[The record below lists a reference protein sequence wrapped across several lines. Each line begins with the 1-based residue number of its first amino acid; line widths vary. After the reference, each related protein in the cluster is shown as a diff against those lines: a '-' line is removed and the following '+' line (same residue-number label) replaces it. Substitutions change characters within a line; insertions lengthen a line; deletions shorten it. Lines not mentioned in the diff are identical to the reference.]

1 MVGLGAIGFAA
12 PAVLAALIALPVLW
26 WLLRAVPPAPL
37 RRRFPGIALLLGLRE
52 RDPESQRTPWWLLAL
67 RMTALAALILAL
79 AGPVLNPRTDSPG
92 EGPLLVVMDASWA
105 SARDWPRR
113 AERVSR
119 ALTDARRAGRPV
131 ALVRLTDPPSGGAL
145 AFRGAEHWQERLA
158 GLQPRPVAPG
168 AELPDWLE
176 SLPDTFETLW
186 ISDGLARE
194 GRSAMLAELQARG
207 PVRVFQTDTPVL
219 ALLPARFEGGSVTVP
234 ARRAGEAL
242 PAAQAH
248 VIAIGRDPAG
258 TERELARAPLAFA
271 TRADSAE
278 AVFSLQ
284 PELRNRITRF
294 QIEGAR
300 GPASVSLAD
309 DSLRRR
315 KVALLSVREGTEA
328 LALLTPL
335 HFVRQALAPSTDL
348 VEGGGIEDLLLAA
361 PDVVVLSDAPGLSDS
376 ERLALTEWVE
386 QGGLLLRFAGPRLA
400 AGPEERSAE
409 QPFGAALDDPLLP
422 VTLRAGGR
430 TVGGAMSWGAP
441 RLLAP
446 FREGTPFAGLAVPD
460 EVTVRAQVLAQPGPD
475 LSERSIAE
483 LADGT
488 PLVTRRAL
496 GEGQVVLFHVTAGAD
511 WSSLPLSGLF
521 VRMLERLAV
530 STRGQL
536 PDSAELADSLWQQEA
551 RLDGFGRLQRAE
563 DSPAVPGPALR
574 EALDAAEPQPGAP
587 VPGLYSG
594 GAQRV
599 ALNVAGPR
607 TRPQPAS
614 WPSGVVLESG
624 IERPE
629 QPLAG
634 WFFSAAAL
642 ALMADALAT
651 LALAGRLGAGP
662 VGAALLALALVP
674 LAEAPARAET
684 SASSRQPVDERLL
697 QATESVVLAH
707 VSSGDERVDE
717 IAHAGLR
724 GLSEALFTRT
734 SVEPGTPM
742 RVDVESDELALFPFL
757 YWPVVEESPIPTPE
771 GYARINRYLRGG
783 GLILFDT
790 RDAERAELT
799 GTTPAARRLQAIA
812 AGLDIPPLEPVP
824 NDHVLTRTFFL
835 LGDFPGRYSGS
846 QVWVEAAPP
855 EAERAEG
862 MPFRNLN
869 DGVTPVVIGG
879 NDWAAAW
886 AVDERGLPLVPIGR
900 GMTGE
905 RQREMAMRFGINL
918 IMHVLSGNYKSDQV
932 HVPALLERLGQ

>member
-1 MVGLGAIGFAA
+1 MGGLGVIGFTA

-52 RDPESQRTPWWLLAL
+52 RDPESQRTPWWLMAL
-67 RMTALAALILAL
+67 RMGALTALIVAL
-79 AGPVLNPRTDSPG
+79 AGPVLNPRGETTG

-113 AERVSR
+113 SERVSR

-131 ALVRLTDPPSGGAL
+131 AVLRLTDPPAGDTL
-145 AFRGAEHWQERLA
+145 AFRGADHWQERLA
-158 GLQPRPVAPG
+158 GLAPLPVAPG
-168 AELPDWLE
+168 PDLPGWVD
-176 SLPDTFETLW
+176 SLPDQVETLW
-186 ISDGLARE
+186 ISDGVARE
-194 GRSAMLAELQARG
+194 GRAALLSALQARG
-207 PVRVFQTDTPVL
+207 PVSVFQTESPVV
-219 ALLPARFEGGSVTVP
+219 ALLPARFEGGTVTVP
-234 ARRAGEAL
+234 ARRMAPAL
-242 PAAQAH
+242 PASELE
-248 VIAIGRDPAG
+248 VVAIGRDPAG
-258 TERELARAPLAFA
+258 TERELARAPLDFA
-271 TRADSAE
+271 ARADSAE
-278 AVFSLQ
+278 AEFTLQ
-284 PELRNRITRF
+284 PELRNRISRF
-294 QIEGAR
+294 QIDGAR
-300 GPASVSLAD
+300 GAAAVSLAD

-315 KVALLSVREGTEA
+315 KVALLTVREGTEA

-335 HFVRQALAPSTDL
+335 HYLRQALAPSADL

-361 PDVVVLSDAPGLSDS
+361 PDVVVLSDAPGLSGS
-376 ERLALTEWVE
+376 ERNALIEWVE
-386 QGGLLLRFAGPRLA
+386 RGGLLLRFAGPRLA
-400 AGPEERSAE
+400 AGQEDDRPAPQFAGVPE
-409 QPFGAALDDPLLP
+409 DDPLLP

-441 RLLAP
+441 RRLAP
-446 FREGTPFAGLAVPD
+446 FRDETPFAGLAVPE

-475 LSERSIAE
+475 LAERSIAE

-511 WSSLPLSGLF
+511 WSTLPLSGLF

-536 PDSAELADSLWQQEA
+536 PEAAELADSLWQPQA
-551 RLDGFGRLQRAE
+551 RLDGFGQLVRA
-563 DSPAVPGPALR
+563 DDAVAVPGPALR
-574 EALDAAEPQPGAP
+574 EAFDAAEPRAGAP

-614 WPSGVVLESG
+614 WPAGVTLETG
-624 IERPE
+624 LERPD

-634 WFFSAAAL
+634 WFLSAAAL

-651 LALAGRLGAGP
+651 LALAGRLSP
-662 VGAALLALALVP
+662 IGAAMLALALVP
-674 LAEAPARAET
+674 LAEAPARADT
-684 SASSRQPVDERLL
+684 NAPVDERLL
-697 QATESVVLAH
+697 QATESVVLAY
-707 VSSGDERVDE
+707 VPSGDPRVDD

-724 GLSEALFTRT
+724 GLSRALFTRT
-734 SVEPGTPM
+734 SVEPGEPM
-742 RVDVESDELALFPFL
+742 SVDVEHDELALFPFL
-757 YWPVVEESPIPTPE
+757 YWPVLEDSPIPSPE
-771 GYARINRYLRGG
+771 GYARLNRYLRGG
-783 GLILFDT
+783 GMILFDT
-790 RDAERAELT
+790 RDAERAQLT

-835 LGDFPGRYSGS
+835 IGDMPGRYRDST
-846 QVWVEAAPP
+846 VWVEAAPP

-862 MPFRNLN
+862 MPFRSLN

-886 AVDERGLPLVPIGR
+886 AIDDEGAPLLPIGR
-900 GMTGE
+900 GMAGE